1 MYFVLLLYCWAAKAI
16 HRSSTPSSTTSTAR
30 LAIYCRA
37 PRQQSRPSPSAGP
50 SGSILSFR
58 EDLAAALCS
67 STVHELFVRHRNF
80 VSTVRQSDSKQ
91 KAWGAIRMWS
101 PLPRVPLSSLASI
114 CVVNRQ
120 SSCLSLKRSPII
132 ILRTFFQNE
141 WNAIIKPGNYCY
153 VWAMIT
159 KSGRLM
165 NCELTGTCTALED
178 RSISHLI
185 VNLYFVQQRAKDKR
199 GALWCQYIHILIH
212 E

>member
-101 PLPRVPLSSLASI
+101 PLPPRSTVLVSKHM
-114 CVVNRQ
+114 CCQ
-120 SSCLSLKRSPII
+120 SSVFLFVVEEVPHHHSSGILSKRM
-132 ILRTFFQNE
+132 
-141 WNAIIKPGNYCY
+141 KCNYQT
-153 VWAMIT
+153 W
-159 KSGRLM
+159 
-165 NCELTGTCTALED
+165 
-178 RSISHLI
+178 
-185 VNLYFVQQRAKDKR
+185 
-199 GALWCQYIHILIH
+199 
-212 E
+212 